1 MYLYKMIIARNFTHY
16 KQRFSMPGDTQG
28 MFYSFNL
35 GLAHFVVINT
45 EAYYFPTYGTDQIQT
60 QYNWLKEDLRVSHE
74 SSRKM

>member
-1 MYLYKMIIARNFTHY
+1 MIIARNFTHY

-35 GLAHFVVINT
+35 GLAHIVVINT
-45 EAYYFPTYGTDQIQT
+45 EAYYFPAYGTDQIQT

-74 SSRKM
+74 SSRNMNTN